1 MSKKNVG
8 ETKEAQFVLFGVNMG
23 NVGQTGPRVKMTDQC
38 NRWNS
43 VLCQL
48 EPPLSICATYR
59 HTGNFMLAA
68 RASVDAQRVSRH
80 LSDVLGITF
89 AVFTAENFLEW
100 LRQVEIAVKNEPF
113 APKGRRPTPGV
124 VMDTNTN
131 PQAGMPPRPVSN
143 ECMAF
148 GSQVLPRVQVVW
160 KFDLLAADGRTLDRN
175 RREGG
180 WGAVATAIQQQYGG
194 IWTARALSTVKG
206 LSRWLGNAPPA

>member
-23 NVGQTGPRVKMTDQC
+23 NVGQTVPRVKMTDRC
-38 NRWNS
+38 NGWNS

-59 HTGNFMLAA
+59 HTGNFVLTA
-68 RASVDAQRVSRH
+68 RASVDAQRISRH
-80 LSDVLGITF
+80 LSDVLRITF
-89 AVFTAENFLEW
+89 AVFAAENFLEW

-113 APKGRRPTPGV
+113 VPKGRRPTLGV
-124 VMDTNTN
+124 VMDIN
-131 PQAGMPPRPVSN
+131 PQGGIPPRPVSN

-148 GSQVLPRVQVVW
+148 GSQVLPRVRVVW
-160 KFDLLAADGRTLDRN
+160 KFDLLAANGRTLDRN

-180 WGAVATAIQQQYGG
+180 WGAVAMAIQKQYGG

-206 LSRWLGNAPPA
+206 LSRRIGNVPPA